1 VVDEHGA
8 QLGVFALPAALD
20 LARSRNLDLVE
31 VAPKADPP
39 VCKLLDFGRFQFE
52 QTKRERD
59 AKKGQ
64 KAFTLKEI
72 RFRPNVGEHDIEVK
86 TKLIRQF
93 LSEGDKVK
101 VTVRMRGRELAHP
114 ERAGMLLDDL
124 AARLAPHPTER
135 PAAADARSQMMIVA
149 PLKAAQ
155 KRAEPVA
162 EPA

>member
-1 VVDEHGA
+1 
-8 QLGVFALPAALD
+8 LGVFSLPAALD
-20 LARSRNLDLVE
+20 LARARNVDLVE

-52 QTKRERD
+52 QTKRERE

-86 TKLIRQF
+86 TKLIKQF

-101 VTVRMRGRELAHP
+101 VTVRLRGRELAHP
-114 ERAGMLLDDL
+114 ERASMLLDAL
-124 AARLAPHPTER
+124 ATRLAPHPTER
-135 PAAADARSQMMIVA
+135 PAQADARSRMMIVA
-149 PLKAAQ
+149 PLKAATP
-155 KRAEPVA
+155 KRSEAAPEPEPVGA
-162 EPA
+162 PPS